1 MQLRPLTLK
10 DKPLFDVYARRMD
23 ISLSNYAFAP
33 LYIWGAHFDFYWG
46 LLDDYFCVFA
56 KQGDDYFM
64 PIGPVGEPPWSRTGT
79 TSQSRCACSYRHII
93 REAYQFMLET
103 NRNPQIARIENVP
116 QEMLPFLL
124 GQHLEGCCK
133 GRGHSYPPETAVVK
147 EAEYLYETQA
157 LAQLKGNRYKSK
169 RHAYNAFVA
178 QYPNV
183 NLRPYSRADLGECLA
198 LYDTWQ
204 ESRAAKCSDA
214 IYRAMLEDSR
224 CAHRIGLAHADA
236 LGLIGRV
243 VQINGHL
250 RGWTFGYPLSADTFC
265 ILFEVTDL
273 EIKGLAQFIYR
284 EFARELANAYRWL
297 NAMGDSGLANLK
309 RVKRSYHPARLIPS
323 CNLTSPVARG
333 PVLPVARGPVPRE
346 RSRRKSDSVAKGN
359 DTLPVAR
366 GPVPRERSQRK
377 PDAEPKRNDTP
388 PVAREPVFSVARG
401 PVPRERSRRKPDSV
415 AKRNNT
421 PPVARGPVPREGSQR
436 KPDSVSKEN
445 GTK

>member
-10 DKPLFDVYARRMD
+10 DKPLFDAYARRMD

-33 LYIWGAHFDFYWG
+33 LYIWGDHFDFYWD

-64 PIGPVGEPPWSRTGT
+64 PIAPVGETSRSRLPSVGETSWSRTRGETAWRGTGPRTTMAQTNQTAWRGTGPRPTVDQTNRTAWRGTGPRPTVDQTNQTGT
-79 TSQSRCACSYRHII
+79 TPQSRCACSYRNII

-103 NRNPQIARIENVP
+103 NQNPQIARIENVP

-124 GQHLEGCCK
+124 GQHPKGCCK
-133 GRGHSYPPETAVVK
+133 GRGYSYPPDTAVVK
-147 EAEYLYETQA
+147 ETEFLYETQA

-178 QYPNV
+178 QYPNA
-183 NLRPYSRADLGECLA
+183 NLSRYSPADRAECLA

-243 VQINGHL
+243 VQINGHI
-250 RGWTFGYPLSADTFC
+250 RGWTFGYPLNADTFC

-273 EIKGLAQFIYR
+273 AIKGLAQFIYR
-284 EFARELANAYRWL
+284 EFTRELANAYRWL

-323 CNLTSPVARG
+323 YNLT
-333 PVLPVARGPVPRE
+333 LP
-346 RSRRKSDSVAKGN
+346 
-359 DTLPVAR
+359 
-366 GPVPRERSQRK
+366 
-377 PDAEPKRNDTP
+377 
-388 PVAREPVFSVARG
+388 
-401 PVPRERSRRKPDSV
+401 
-415 AKRNNT
+415 
-421 PPVARGPVPREGSQR
+421 
-436 KPDSVSKEN
+436 
-445 GTK
+445 

>member
-10 DKPLFDVYARRMD
+10 DKPLFDAYARRMD

-33 LYIWGAHFDFYWG
+33 LYIWGDHFDFYWV

-64 PIGPVGEPPWSRTGT
+64 PIAPVGETSRSRCVGETSRSRTRGETAWRGT
-79 TSQSRCACSYRHII
+79 GPRPTVTQTNQTAWRGTGPRPTVAQMTQTVTTPQSRCACSYRNII

-116 QEMLPFLL
+116 QEMLSTLL

-133 GRGHSYPPETAVVK
+133 GRGHSYPPDTVVVK
-147 EAEYLYETQA
+147 ETEFLYETQA

-178 QYPNV
+178 RYPNA
-183 NLRPYSRADLGECLA
+183 NLSRYSPADRAECLA

-204 ESRAAKCSDA
+204 ESRVAKCSDA
-214 IYRAMLEDSR
+214 VYRAMLEDSR

-243 VQINGHL
+243 VQINGHI
-250 RGWTFGYPLSADTFC
+250 RGWTFGYPLNADTFC
-265 ILFEVTDL
+265 ILFEVADL
-273 EIKGLAQFIYR
+273 AIKGLAQFIYR
-284 EFARELANAYRWL
+284 EFARELANVYRWL

-323 CNLTSPVARG
+323 YNLT
-333 PVLPVARGPVPRE
+333 LP
-346 RSRRKSDSVAKGN
+346 
-359 DTLPVAR
+359 
-366 GPVPRERSQRK
+366 
-377 PDAEPKRNDTP
+377 
-388 PVAREPVFSVARG
+388 
-401 PVPRERSRRKPDSV
+401 
-415 AKRNNT
+415 
-421 PPVARGPVPREGSQR
+421 
-436 KPDSVSKEN
+436 
-445 GTK
+445 

>member
-33 LYIWGAHFDFYWG
+33 LYIWGAHFDFYWV

-64 PIGPVGEPPWSRTGT
+64 PIAPVGETSWSRFPPVGETSRSRCVGETSRSRCVGETSRSRTSGRTAGRGTGPRPTVEGAWRGTGPRPTGEQTNQTGT
-79 TSQSRCACSYRHII
+79 TPQSRCACSYRNTV

-124 GQHLEGCCK
+124 NQHLE
-133 GRGHSYPPETAVVK
+133 GRGHSYPPDTAVVK
-147 EAEYLYETQA
+147 ETEFLYETQA

-178 QYPNV
+178 RYPNA
-183 NLRPYSRADLGECLA
+183 NLSRYSSADCAECLA

-224 CAHRIGLAHADA
+224 CAHRIGLADAEA

-243 VQINGHL
+243 VKINGHI
-250 RGWTFGYPLSADTFC
+250 RGWTFGYPLNADTFC
-265 ILFEVTDL
+265 ILFEVADL

-284 EFARELANAYRWL
+284 EFARELANTYRWL

-323 CNLTSPVARG
+323 YNLS
-333 PVLPVARGPVPRE
+333 LP
-346 RSRRKSDSVAKGN
+346 
-359 DTLPVAR
+359 
-366 GPVPRERSQRK
+366 
-377 PDAEPKRNDTP
+377 
-388 PVAREPVFSVARG
+388 
-401 PVPRERSRRKPDSV
+401 
-415 AKRNNT
+415 
-421 PPVARGPVPREGSQR
+421 
-436 KPDSVSKEN
+436 
-445 GTK
+445 

>member
-33 LYIWGAHFDFYWG
+33 LYIWEDHFDFYWV

-64 PIGPVGEPPWSRTGT
+64 PIAPVGETAWSRTRGETARRGTGPRTTGEKTNQTARRGTGPRPTVAQTNQTGT
-79 TSQSRCACSYRHII
+79 TSQSPCACSYRNVI

-124 GQHLEGCCK
+124 GQHLESCCK
-133 GRGHSYPPETAVVK
+133 GRGHSYPPDTAAVK
-147 EAEYLYETQA
+147 ETEFLYETQA

-178 QYPNV
+178 RYPNA
-183 NLRPYSRADLGECLA
+183 NLSRYSPADRAECLA

-243 VQINGHL
+243 VQINGHI
-250 RGWTFGYPLSADTFC
+250 RGWTFGYPLNTDTFC

-273 EIKGLAQFIYR
+273 AIKGLAQFIYR

-323 CNLTSPVARG
+323 YNLS
-333 PVLPVARGPVPRE
+333 LP
-346 RSRRKSDSVAKGN
+346 
-359 DTLPVAR
+359 
-366 GPVPRERSQRK
+366 
-377 PDAEPKRNDTP
+377 
-388 PVAREPVFSVARG
+388 
-401 PVPRERSRRKPDSV
+401 
-415 AKRNNT
+415 
-421 PPVARGPVPREGSQR
+421 
-436 KPDSVSKEN
+436 
-445 GTK
+445 

>member
-1 MQLRPLTLK
+1 MQLRPLTLN
-10 DKPLFDVYARRMD
+10 DKPLFDEYARRMD

-33 LYIWGAHFDFYWG
+33 LYIWGAHFDFYWV

-64 PIGPVGEPPWSRTGT
+64 PIAPVGETSWSRLPPVGETARSRTNGRTAWRGTGPRPTVSQTNQSGT
-79 TSQSRCACSYRHII
+79 TPQSRCACSYRNVI

-124 GQHLEGCCK
+124 GQHLESCCK
-133 GRGHSYPPETAVVK
+133 GRGYSYPPDTAVVK
-147 EAEYLYETQA
+147 ETEFLYETQA

-178 QYPNV
+178 RYPNA
-183 NLRPYSRADLGECLA
+183 NLSRYSPADRAECLA

-204 ESRAAKCSDA
+204 ESREAKCSDA
-214 IYRAMLEDSR
+214 VYRAMLEDSR

-243 VQINGHL
+243 VQINGDI
-250 RGWTFGYPLSADTFC
+250 RGWTFGYPLNADTFC

-273 EIKGLAQFIYR
+273 AIKGLAQFIYR
-284 EFARELANAYRWL
+284 EFARELANTYRWL

-323 CNLTSPVARG
+323 YNLT
-333 PVLPVARGPVPRE
+333 LP
-346 RSRRKSDSVAKGN
+346 
-359 DTLPVAR
+359 
-366 GPVPRERSQRK
+366 
-377 PDAEPKRNDTP
+377 
-388 PVAREPVFSVARG
+388 
-401 PVPRERSRRKPDSV
+401 
-415 AKRNNT
+415 
-421 PPVARGPVPREGSQR
+421 
-436 KPDSVSKEN
+436 
-445 GTK
+445 

>member
-1 MQLRPLTLK
+1 MQLWPLTLK
-10 DKPLFDVYARRMD
+10 DKPLFDEYARRMD

-33 LYIWGAHFDFYWG
+33 LYIWGAHFDFYWD

-64 PIGPVGEPPWSRTGT
+64 PIAPVGETSWSRCVGETSWSRTRGETAWRGTGPRTTVTQTTQTAWRGTGPRTTGEQTNRTAWQGTGPRPTVTQTTQTGT
-79 TSQSRCACSYRHII
+79 TPQSRCACSYRSVI
-93 REAYQFMLET
+93 REAYEFMLEA

-124 GQHLEGCCK
+124 GQHLEG
-133 GRGHSYPPETAVVK
+133 RGPSYPPDTAVVK
-147 EAEYLYETQA
+147 ETEFLYETQA

-178 QYPNV
+178 RYPNA
-183 NLRPYSRADLGECLA
+183 NLSRYSPADRAECLA

-204 ESRAAKCSDA
+204 ESRVAKCSDA

-243 VQINGHL
+243 VKINGHI
-250 RGWTFGYPLSADTFC
+250 RGWTFGYPLNADTFC
-265 ILFEVTDL
+265 ILFEVADL
-273 EIKGLAQFIYR
+273 AIKGLAQFIYR

-309 RVKRSYHPARLIPS
+309 RVKRSYHPARLILS
-323 CNLTSPVARG
+323 YNLT
-333 PVLPVARGPVPRE
+333 LP
-346 RSRRKSDSVAKGN
+346 
-359 DTLPVAR
+359 
-366 GPVPRERSQRK
+366 
-377 PDAEPKRNDTP
+377 
-388 PVAREPVFSVARG
+388 
-401 PVPRERSRRKPDSV
+401 
-415 AKRNNT
+415 
-421 PPVARGPVPREGSQR
+421 
-436 KPDSVSKEN
+436 
-445 GTK
+445 

>member
-10 DKPLFDVYARRMD
+10 DKPLFDEYARRMD

-33 LYIWGAHFDFYWG
+33 LYIWGAHFDFYWV

-56 KQGDDYFM
+56 KQSDDYFM
-64 PIGPVGEPPWSRTGT
+64 PIAPVGETSWSRCVGETSWSRTRGETTWRGTGPRPTMAKTNRTAWRGTGPRPTAAQTNQTGT
-79 TSQSRCACSYRHII
+79 TPQSRCACSYRNTI

-124 GQHLEGCCK
+124 GQHLEG
-133 GRGHSYPPETAVVK
+133 RGHSYPPDTVVVK
-147 EAEYLYETQA
+147 ETEFLYETQA

-178 QYPNV
+178 RYPNV
-183 NLRPYSRADLGECLA
+183 NLSRYSPADRAECLA

-243 VQINGHL
+243 VQINGHI
-250 RGWTFGYPLSADTFC
+250 RGWTFGYPLNADTFC

-284 EFARELANAYRWL
+284 EFARELANTYRWI

-323 CNLTSPVARG
+323 YNLTPS
-333 PVLPVARGPVPRE
+333 
-346 RSRRKSDSVAKGN
+346 
-359 DTLPVAR
+359 
-366 GPVPRERSQRK
+366 
-377 PDAEPKRNDTP
+377 
-388 PVAREPVFSVARG
+388 
-401 PVPRERSRRKPDSV
+401 
-415 AKRNNT
+415 
-421 PPVARGPVPREGSQR
+421 
-436 KPDSVSKEN
+436 
-445 GTK
+445 

>member
-10 DKPLFDVYARRMD
+10 DKPLFDAYARRME

-33 LYIWGAHFDFYWG
+33 LYIWEDHFDFYWV

-64 PIGPVGEPPWSRTGT
+64 PIAPVGETSWSRTREETAWRGTGPRTTGAQTNQTAWRGTGPRTTGEKTNRTGT
-79 TSQSRCACSYRHII
+79 TPQSRCACSYRNII

-133 GRGHSYPPETAVVK
+133 GRGHSDPPDTAVVK
-147 EAEYLYETQA
+147 ETEFLYETAA

-178 QYPNV
+178 RYPNA
-183 NLRPYSRADLGECLA
+183 NLSRYSPADRAECLA

-243 VQINGHL
+243 VQINGHI
-250 RGWTFGYPLSADTFC
+250 RGWTFGYPLNADTFC

-284 EFARELANAYRWL
+284 KFARELANAYRWL

-323 CNLTSPVARG
+323 YNLAR
-333 PVLPVARGPVPRE
+333 P
-346 RSRRKSDSVAKGN
+346 
-359 DTLPVAR
+359 
-366 GPVPRERSQRK
+366 
-377 PDAEPKRNDTP
+377 
-388 PVAREPVFSVARG
+388 
-401 PVPRERSRRKPDSV
+401 
-415 AKRNNT
+415 
-421 PPVARGPVPREGSQR
+421 
-436 KPDSVSKEN
+436 
-445 GTK
+445 

>member
-10 DKPLFDVYARRMD
+10 DKPLFDAYARRMD

-33 LYIWGAHFDFYWG
+33 LYIWEDHFDFYWV

-64 PIGPVGEPPWSRTGT
+64 PIAPVGETAWSRTREETAWRGTGPHPTVQQTNQTRGETAWRGTGPRTTVPQTNQTAWRGTGPRTTVEKTNRTGT
-79 TSQSRCACSYRHII
+79 TSQSPRACSYRNII
-93 REAYQFMLET
+93 REAYQFMLAT

-133 GRGHSYPPETAVVK
+133 GRGHSYPPDTAVVK
-147 EAEYLYETQA
+147 EAEFLYETKA

-169 RHAYNAFVA
+169 RHAYNAFA
-178 QYPNV
+178 ARYPNAH
-183 NLRPYSRADLGECLA
+183 LSRYSPANRAECLA

-214 IYRAMLEDSR
+214 IYRAMLEDSQ

-243 VQINGHL
+243 VEINGHI
-250 RGWTFGYPLSADTFC
+250 RGWTFGYPLNADTFC
-265 ILFEVTDL
+265 ILFEVADL

-309 RVKRSYHPARLIPS
+309 RVKRSYHPARLILS
-323 CNLTSPVARG
+323 YNLS
-333 PVLPVARGPVPRE
+333 LP
-346 RSRRKSDSVAKGN
+346 
-359 DTLPVAR
+359 
-366 GPVPRERSQRK
+366 
-377 PDAEPKRNDTP
+377 
-388 PVAREPVFSVARG
+388 
-401 PVPRERSRRKPDSV
+401 
-415 AKRNNT
+415 
-421 PPVARGPVPREGSQR
+421 
-436 KPDSVSKEN
+436 
-445 GTK
+445 

>member
-10 DKPLFDVYARRMD
+10 DKPLFDAYARRMD

-33 LYIWGAHFDFYWG
+33 LYIWGDHFDFYWD

-64 PIGPVGEPPWSRTGT
+64 PIAPVGETSRSRTRGETAWRGTGPRPTVAQTTQTAWQETGLRPTMAKTTQTAWRGTGPRPTVSQTNRTGT
-79 TSQSRCACSYRHII
+79 TSQSRCTCSYRNII
-93 REAYQFMLET
+93 REAYQFMLQT

-124 GQHLEGCCK
+124 GQHPKGCCK
-133 GRGHSYPPETAVVK
+133 GRGYSYPPDTAVVK
-147 EAEYLYETQA
+147 ETEFLYETQA

-178 QYPNV
+178 QYPNA
-183 NLRPYSRADLGECLA
+183 NLSRYSPADRAECLA

-243 VQINGHL
+243 VQINGHI
-250 RGWTFGYPLSADTFC
+250 RGWTFGYPLNADTFC

-273 EIKGLAQFIYR
+273 AIKGLAQFIYR
-284 EFARELANAYRWL
+284 EFARELANTYRWL

-323 CNLTSPVARG
+323 YNLTLS
-333 PVLPVARGPVPRE
+333 
-346 RSRRKSDSVAKGN
+346 
-359 DTLPVAR
+359 
-366 GPVPRERSQRK
+366 
-377 PDAEPKRNDTP
+377 
-388 PVAREPVFSVARG
+388 
-401 PVPRERSRRKPDSV
+401 
-415 AKRNNT
+415 
-421 PPVARGPVPREGSQR
+421 
-436 KPDSVSKEN
+436 
-445 GTK
+445 

>member
-1 MQLRPLTLK
+1 MQLQPLTLK
-10 DKPLFDVYARRMD
+10 DKPLFDVYAHRMD

-33 LYIWGAHFDFYWG
+33 LYIWEDHFDFYWV

-64 PIGPVGEPPWSRTGT
+64 PIAPVGETSWSRLPPVGETSRSRTREETAWRGTGPRTTVAQTNRTRGETAWRVTGPRTTMPQINQTAWRGTGPRTTVPQTNRNGT
-79 TSQSRCACSYRHII
+79 TPQSRCACSYRNII
-93 REAYQFMLET
+93 REAYQFMLAT

-124 GQHLEGCCK
+124 GQHPEDCCK
-133 GRGHSYPPETAVVK
+133 GRGHSDPPDTTVVK
-147 EAEYLYETQA
+147 ETEFLYETQA

-178 QYPNV
+178 RYPNA
-183 NLRPYSRADLGECLA
+183 NLSRYSPADRAECLA

-243 VQINGHL
+243 VEINGHI
-250 RGWTFGYPLSADTFC
+250 RGWTFGYPLNADTFC
-265 ILFEVTDL
+265 ILFEVADL

-323 CNLTSPVARG
+323 YNLS
-333 PVLPVARGPVPRE
+333 LP
-346 RSRRKSDSVAKGN
+346 
-359 DTLPVAR
+359 
-366 GPVPRERSQRK
+366 
-377 PDAEPKRNDTP
+377 
-388 PVAREPVFSVARG
+388 
-401 PVPRERSRRKPDSV
+401 
-415 AKRNNT
+415 
-421 PPVARGPVPREGSQR
+421 
-436 KPDSVSKEN
+436 
-445 GTK
+445 